1 MLSFVVIADWPIISG
16 IKYRCDMCNYAV
28 VSLFR
33 LREHKGV
40 LCLQNEKLIYFER
53 DKLVKLNFKF
63 HIFL

>member
-1 MLSFVVIADWPIISG
+1 MLSFVVIVDWPIILG

-40 LCLQNEKLIYFER
+40 FMSSKREKFIY
-53 DKLVKLNFKF
+53 
-63 HIFL
+63 